1 MEVINVSESIEF
13 TDITAADTNKWS
25 YFTSFKAVI
34 INETNFARFA
44 SFTLESMVIN
54 NSFIT
59 KNIATQIATD
69 LVAAV
74 N

>member
-13 TDITAADTNKWS
+13 TDITAATNKNS
-25 YFTSFKAVI
+25 YLTSFMAVI
-34 INETNFARFA
+34 IETNFARFA